1 MRIHLSNVDV
11 MVKAVKEE
19 GFSGLTALEVAY
31 DTHVDDTLPPFS
43 EEYFSQQLRLY
54 SEISGRVLD
63 QESGELH
70 PVDMEALL
78 KAPNPI
84 GIYDVE
90 HIVEH
95 VRCLST
101 MLSLAE
107 LRGRPEVLDMGAGH
121 GISSEVF
128 AFSACRVHAIDI
140 DPVLGALSLERARVR
155 GLAIERSVMNFDQ
168 IETLDND
175 RYDAAFFFQSLH
187 HCLRPWDLIK
197 ILSEKLIDDAVIG
210 FAGEPVQANW
220 WAHWG
225 LRLDAESLFVAREHG
240 WFESG
245 WSHDFIAK
253 CFERNG
259 FTLTFFTG
267 GLGGQQIGIATRSA
281 SRLEKVRAKAALLSL
296 TEFIPMRAPQ

>member
-1 MRIHLSNVDV
+1 MHLRVKGPTTLRGRIDV
-11 MVKAVKEE
+11 RSSKNGAV
-19 GFSGLTALEVAY
+19 
-31 DTHVDDTLPPFS
+31 
-43 EEYFSQQLRLY
+43 
-54 SEISGRVLD
+54 
-63 QESGELH
+63 
-70 PVDMEALL
+70 ALL
-78 KAPNPI
+78 CASLLNRGRTVLQGIARIEEVNRIIEVLESI
-84 GIYDVE
+84 GVAVTWSED
-90 HIVEH
+90 
-95 VRCLST
+95 RS
-101 MLSLAE
+101 E
-107 LRGRPEVLDMGAGH
+107 LELIRPEVLDMGAGH